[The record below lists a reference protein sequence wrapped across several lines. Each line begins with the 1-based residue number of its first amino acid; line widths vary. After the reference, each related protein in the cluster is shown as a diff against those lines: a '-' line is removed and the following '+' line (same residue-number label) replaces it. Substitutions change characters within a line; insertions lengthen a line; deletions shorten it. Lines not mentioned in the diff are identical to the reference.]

1 MAAREGQGVSSVLK
15 VPIWQPILHVIV
27 CALLIIV
34 YSYILKKIKEDS
46 VDIDINYDTSSGLY
60 TVLEGIT
67 ITSIFRT

>member
-1 MAAREGQGVSSVLK
+1 MAAREAQGVGSALK
-15 VPIWQPILHVIV
+15 VPIWQRILHVIV
-27 CALLIIV
+27 SALLIIV
-34 YSYILKKIKEDS
+34 YSYILKKLKEDS